1 MKQFILQYKGNI
13 LEVCAYEYNTHI
25 KDSYRIRNISDMDNI
40 LKLIRYEVTEDNYAI
55 NKRDIHNMINEWRAH
70 NLLYS
75 LGIMKDR
82 TKSVDLNINQSWY
95 VTLSYKVLSL
105 FYFHFN

>member
-13 LEVCAYEYNTHI
+13 LEVCDYEYNTHI
-25 KDSYRIRNISDMDNI
+25 KDSYRIRNISDMNNV
-40 LKLIRYEVTEDNYAI
+40 LKLIRYEVAEDNYAI
-55 NKRDIHNMINEWRAH
+55 NKRDIHSMINEWRVH

-82 TKSVDLNINQSWY
+82 TKAVDLNINQSWY

>member
-1 MKQFILQYKGNI
+1 MLVFFPVYNIAPILSKFYPN
-13 LEVCAYEYNTHI
+13 L
-25 KDSYRIRNISDMDNI
+25 DMDNV
-40 LKLIRYEVTEDNYAI
+40 LKLIRYEVTEDNYAV